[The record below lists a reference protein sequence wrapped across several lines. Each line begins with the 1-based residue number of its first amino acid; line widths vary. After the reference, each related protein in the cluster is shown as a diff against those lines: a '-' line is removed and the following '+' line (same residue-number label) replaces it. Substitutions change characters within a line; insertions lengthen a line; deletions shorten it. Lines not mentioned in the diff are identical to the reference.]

1 MEKNDLNDLILRI
14 AIATAFPTH
23 GAGSGALV
31 TTQGTSYAKKGHHV
45 LIITGDNRTDF
56 AKIDGVDYHV
66 VAFKGEGKDAEI
78 MEDQLDFNYLMF
90 TSHTESTANFWNVSL
105 SQVEQYCNH
114 FKKALVQ
121 ETKEFNPDVIHA
133 QHNWLLSSEA
143 TRMGKPVVTTI
154 HGTDLKGYDELA
166 RVRLAGAKSAIEK
179 ILQKAD
185 VKTKRDYSLLDEI
198 YSRSASFSEIER
210 RVKEQFPE
218 YQFDRLADADI
229 EDLLKGNI
237 DKVNASEGTKLVQ
250 LLNERTKYEFYM
262 REAENSARNS
272 EKIIVISE
280 SQKEKFIKLF
290 PFAADKVE
298 LVKNGYDPEKFYVDK
313 SVDRE
318 EVLGQLVSANSP
330 DGKVPTDYD
339 HMVLFVGKFADFK
352 GIDSMLIAAKKYE
365 EEMERA
371 GKKVLTVVVGSGALE
386 GGLKAEAEKLGL
398 KYTHFVGR
406 HDHNMINKLQNL
418 ADVSL
423 IPSRNEPFGL
433 VVIEGTACGHPVI
446 ASNSGGIPDILNTT
460 GEKLPDQDII
470 QTDIGLLVR
479 PIPIRPELTNDE
491 FAQLNVLLADYMT
504 ESDEA
509 KKRKMEEALG
519 HFFHMP
525 KEELDEYVRSTNNLA
540 DAVVKTLRGEYV
552 FDNDRIAEYTR
563 ETYSQ
568 DVITDRLLSIFREA
582 QAEHEAQKRD

>member
-1 MEKNDLNDLILRI
+1 MEDSKKKIL
-14 AIATAFPTH
+14 IATAFPTH

-31 TTQGTSYAKKGHHV
+31 TTQATSYVEDGHEVH
-45 LIITGDNRTDF
+45 IITGDNRTDF
-56 AKIDGVDYHV
+56 AKIDGVTYHIV
-66 VAFKGEGKDAEI
+66 PFKGETKDAEVI
-78 MEDQLDFNYLMF
+78 EGQVPFNYLMF

-105 SQVEQYCNH
+105 SQVEAYCNH

-121 ETKEFNPDVIHA
+121 ETREFNPDVIHA

-154 HGTDLKGYDELA
+154 HGTDLKGYSELA
-166 RVRLAGAKSAIEK
+166 KVRLEGAKKSIDQLLAT
-179 ILQKAD
+179 AD
-185 VKTKRDYSLLDEI
+185 PETKRNYGLLDEI
-198 YSRSASFSEIER
+198 YSRSASFSEIEK
-210 RVKEQFPE
+210 RVKEGFPE
-218 YQFDRLADADI
+218 YQFDRLADSDV
-229 EDLLKGNI
+229 ENLLKGNL
-237 DKVNASEGTKLVQ
+237 DKVNASTGTKLVQ

-272 EKIIVISE
+272 EKIIVISD
-280 SQKEKFIKLF
+280 SQKDKFCELF

-298 LVKNGYDPEKFYVDK
+298 LVKNGYDPKKFYVDK
-313 SVDRE
+313 NVDRE
-318 EVLGQLVSANSP
+318 EVLGQLVSQNSP

-365 EEMERA
+365 EEMANE

-386 GGLKAEAEKLGL
+386 GGLKAEAEKLQL
-398 KYTHFVGR
+398 QNTHFVGR

-460 GEKLPDQDII
+460 GADLPKQDVN
-470 QTDIGLLVR
+470 QTEIGLLIR
-479 PIPIRPELTNDE
+479 PVPIRPELTNDE

-504 ESDEA
+504 ESDGA
-509 KKRKMEEALG
+509 KKEKMEATLD
-519 HFFHMP
+519 HFFHIS
-525 KEELDEYVRSTNNLA
+525 KDDLAEYVAATNNMA
-540 DAVVKTLRGEYV
+540 DAVCKTLRGEYV

-563 ETYSQ
+563 DTYSQ
-568 DVITDRLLSIFREA
+568 DVIRDRLISIFED
-582 QAEHEAQKRD
+582 AEKAHDEHKRD